1 MTTVSHTR
9 VLKFLAWFLFAFA
22 LALPLW
28 ESRPTASQSQTAN
41 LNRVASEVPDG
52 AVAAAAPAT
61 EALTTDMDAKT
72 DDLFNNFG
80 ARGTPINECIADA
93 VPPTARGNGRFEDN
107 KFIFEEEETVA
118 DGLGPTYNDVGCVTC
133 HQAVDTGAF
142 GQQME
147 FRAGHLS
154 GGNFVD
160 APGGQL
166 IHARGTDSDIVEHIT
181 TGENVRAFRVV
192 LQALG
197 DGFIEC
203 IANQTLQDN
212 VAAEPSAVRGALTA
226 VPVVE
231 ANNTLRIGRFGWK
244 AQHASLLSFS
254 GDAYLNEMGIT
265 NKFDGFGGRSS
276 SAADAGTHENPA
288 STADGVIDVNFGTQF
303 DPVADPEDDGGDVLA
318 FADFMAATRAPGR
331 QNPIPA
337 AALRGDPLFNQV
349 GCAACHTRTFTTA
362 TAGTAINGGAFT
374 VPAALGDKIIHPFS
388 DFALHDV
395 GTGDG
400 IVQNAGQ
407 ASANLMR
414 TAPLW
419 GIRARNR
426 FMHDGLTV
434 NISEA
439 IQRHAG
445 QATAARNAFNALTAA
460 QRSDLLFFILSL

>member
-1 MTTVSHTR
+1 MSKLFK
-9 VLKFLAWFLFAFA
+9 VLALTLFAA
-22 LALPLW
+22 LALSVWLSPSTTGQKKDKDPVDPETL
-28 ESRPTASQSQTAN
+28 
-41 LNRVASEVPDG
+41 DG
-52 AVAAAAPAT
+52 NVSVMAPT

-80 ARGTPINECIADA
+80 ARGTPVDECVAEA
-93 VPPTARGNGRFEDN
+93 EPPTARGNGTFEDN

-154 GGNFVD
+154 NGNFVD
-160 APGGQL
+160 NPGGQL
-166 IHARGTDSDIVEHIT
+166 IHARGTDSDVVEHIT
-181 TGENVRAFRVV
+181 TAENVRSFRVV

-197 DGFIEC
+197 DGFVEC
-203 IANQTLQDN
+203 IANQDLQAN
-212 VAAEPSAVRGALTA
+212 VAAEPLAQRGTLTA

-231 ANNTLRIGRFGWK
+231 ANNTLRVGRFGWK
-244 AQHASLLSFS
+244 SQHASLLSFS

-276 SAADAGTHENPA
+276 NAPDAGTHENPA
-288 STADGVIDVNFGTQF
+288 STAEGVIQVTGPPF
-303 DPVADPEDDGGDVLA
+303 DPVPDPEDDGRDVLA

-337 AALRGDPLFNQV
+337 AAVRGDPLFTQV
-349 GCAACHTRTFTTA
+349 GCAVCHTRTFTTA
-362 TAGTAINGGAFT
+362 APGTSINGGAFI

-400 IVQNAGQ
+400 IVQNGGQ
-407 ASANLMR
+407 STANQIR
-414 TAPLW
+414 TQALW

-426 FMHDGLTV
+426 FMHDGLSV
-434 NISEA
+434 NISES

-445 QATAARNAFNALTAA
+445 QATAARNAFNALTSG
-460 QRSDLLFFILSL
+460 QRADLLAFVLSL

>member
-1 MTTVSHTR
+1 MPKLFK
-9 VLKFLAWFLFAFA
+9 VLALTLFAA
-22 LALPLW
+22 LALSLW
-28 ESRPTASQSQTAN
+28 LSPPTTGQDNKKNDDQVDPETAG
-41 LNRVASEVPDG
+41 SG
-52 AVAAAAPAT
+52 AVSIQAPT

-80 ARGTPINECIADA
+80 ARGTPIDECVADA

-147 FRAGHLS
+147 FRAGHVS

-166 IHARGTDSDIVEHIT
+166 IHARGTDSDVVEHIT

-192 LQALG
+192 TQALG
-197 DGFIEC
+197 DGFVEC
-203 IANQTLQDN
+203 IANQDLQAN
-212 VAAEPSAVRGALTA
+212 VNAEPAAQRGTLTA
-226 VPVVE
+226 VPVTE
-231 ANNTLRIGRFGWK
+231 ANNTLRFGRFGWK
-244 AQHASLLSFS
+244 AQQASLLSFA

-276 SAADAGTHENPA
+276 TAADAGTHENPA
-288 STADGVIDVNFGTQF
+288 STADGVINVTFPSPF
-303 DPVADPEDDGGDVLA
+303 DPVQDPEDDGGDGVA

-337 AALRGDPLFNQV
+337 AAAAGDSLFNAV
-349 GCAACHTRTFTTA
+349 GCNVCHTRTFTTA
-362 TAGTAINGGAFT
+362 APGTLINGGAFT
-374 VPAALGDKIIHPFS
+374 VPTALGNKIIHPFS
-388 DFALHDV
+388 DFALHDI

-407 ASANLMR
+407 GSANMLR

-426 FMHDGLTV
+426 FMHEGL
-434 NISEA
+434 NITIFDS
-439 IQRHAG
+439 IQLHAG
-445 QATAARNAFNALTAA
+445 QATTARNNFNSLTAG
-460 QRSDLLFFILSL
+460 QRSDLIAFVLSL